1 MTIAESPV
9 AAGCC
14 VAVIDVVLDAFAT
27 GVSVV
32 EHAALARIATTR
44 NGDSE
49 RTGKSCVNAVVH
61 VGHTFNRMVRNRPL
75 QRRGPG
81 AGAHIGRSGDEPCP
95 LRLPGYH
102 PNG

>member
-32 EHAALARIATTR
+32 EHAALARIATT
-44 NGDSE
+44 GTATAS
-49 RTGKSCVNAVVH
+49 
-61 VGHTFNRMVRNRPL
+61 VRGSRV
-75 QRRGPG
+75 
-81 AGAHIGRSGDEPCP
+81 
-95 LRLPGYH
+95 
-102 PNG
+102 